1 LLSEIIKIMLLEAV
15 AVSEKTNKVI
25 DPKCV
30 IVALD
35 FSDSG
40 AVMELVSG
48 LDVNSCRLK
57 VGKELYTHCGPA
69 LVERLVAD
77 GFDVFLDLKFHDI
90 PNTVAGA
97 CAAAADLG
105 VWMVNVHA
113 LGGRRMMEAA
123 RDAIAQK
130 THQPLLIAVTIL
142 TSMGESDLHEIG
154 LVGSAEENVVRL
166 AKLAEQS
173 GLNGVV
179 CSPLEVE
186 VLNLQCGEAFNFV
199 TPGIRPAG
207 SQVNDQKRITTPVD
221 ALSSGS
227 DYLVI
232 GRPITAA
239 ADPLAALQAINAEI
253 RAAFTL
259 ST

>member
-1 LLSEIIKIMLLEAV
+1 MVDA
-15 AVSEKTNKVI
+15 
-25 DPKCV
+25 KCV

-35 FSDSG
+35 FSDAG
-40 AVMELVSG
+40 EVLALVSG
-48 LDVNSCRLK
+48 LEPNSCRLK

-97 CAAAADLG
+97 CGAAADLG

-123 RDAIAQK
+123 REAIAQK
-130 THQPLLIAVTIL
+130 SHQPLLIAVTIL

-154 LVGSAEENVVRL
+154 LSGSAKANVLRL

-179 CSPLEVE
+179 CSPLEVA
-186 VLNLQCGEAFNFV
+186 VLNQQCAEEFNFI

-207 SQVNDQKRITTPVD
+207 AAVNDQKRITTPVD
-221 ALSSGS
+221 ALSLGS
-227 DYLVI
+227 NYLVI

-239 ADPLAALQAINAEI
+239 ADPLAALQAINSDI
-253 RAAFTL
+253 QGAFNL